1 MYVFTFMC
9 KGSIKLPLLKTQC
22 RNQFVFNL
30 GNQAADESFV
40 FSLKSWRPNCLSTRE
55 IGAFPKMQNYSV
67 KCKIYAK
74 IVKVMINPPKSQA
87 RLLRR
92 KTLLNSSLF
101 QTVWVRLNLKKCSL
115 SKTFG
120 DVWGLEHICKHSWQP
135 RRARRGEKRTPIG
148 TVDSWFQSDWFT
160 YWVTWLCRES
170 GGGQASGVSVRG
182 QGSNQGRTLCA
193 DTYESCSDSRTRLPF
208 PSPQPILIIWRHEE
222 DGNALRC
229 ERALQ
234 HEDREERRPLG
245 RFWDAVLSQMGL
257 QGWGRWM

>member
-1 MYVFTFMC
+1 
-9 KGSIKLPLLKTQC
+9 
-22 RNQFVFNL
+22 
-30 GNQAADESFV
+30 
-40 FSLKSWRPNCLSTRE
+40 
-55 IGAFPKMQNYSV
+55 MQNS
-67 KCKIYAK
+67 CKNRESWQE
-74 IVKVMINPPKSQA
+74 VMINTQKSLA

-92 KTLLNSSLF
+92 KTFLNSFLF

-120 DVWGLEHICKHSWQP
+120 DVWGLELICKHSWQP
-135 RRARRGEKRTPIG
+135 RRARWGKKNTNWNRRFSFSVWLIYLLGHLAVSRVRRRSGER
-148 TVDSWFQSDWFT
+148 
-160 YWVTWLCRES
+160 
-170 GGGQASGVSVRG
+170 GVSVRG

-208 PSPQPILIIWRHEE
+208 PSPQPILIISRHEE
-222 DGNALRC
+222 DGNALRR

-234 HEDREERRPLG
+234 HEGREERRPLG